1 MAAKLLPSPDGI
13 YDVVIVGGGHNGLV
27 CGALLAQARMRVLVL
42 EARDEFGGMIGET
55 SLVPGSRTPAMAPC
69 LSALSADIVKALRL
83 HRFGL
88 KFAAQPMAPTVLL
101 GDGRALAVT
110 ADPRQA
116 APEVTVA
123 DQPGYQRLLTRMKP
137 HITALRT
144 IFESPGGV
152 FSQGRIAQPV
162 DLTRIGL
169 MPLTELIAEA
179 VESEAARAAIAAD
192 ACPGIAIAPTQPGS
206 ALAWTLWQTMK
217 SNAREALAGVPI
229 GGPMALVRALE
240 QAAQERG
247 AVLRR
252 NAKVARVVVEYDRV
266 VGVELEGGERVIA
279 RIVASSLDRATTLLS
294 LVGPRHLDIGEVS
307 DLRRAPTAGNV
318 ARLTFALSRTPRFKM
333 VTDPALKGRILI
345 APSPAEREA
354 NLAAAA
360 AGRIATPM
368 LELISHGDPGGDVD
382 APGARMVTVLAH
394 DVPFEAAGG
403 WAKGKE
409 ELITR
414 VTQTIAMHAPDFP
427 SLIESIGLATPD
439 EMARDTGIAGGH
451 WHHGEPD
458 LTRLL
463 AATPGTSVPGLYIC
477 GADALPLGGVSGL
490 AGRNAA
496 RMILAVEKARR

>member
-1 MAAKLLPSPDGI
+1 MAAKLLPSPDGTF
-13 YDVVIVGGGHNGLV
+13 DVAIVGGGHNGLV
-27 CGALLAQARMRVLVL
+27 CAALLAQARMRVLVL
-42 EARDEFGGMIGET
+42 EAGDEFGGMIGEI
-55 SLVPGSRTPAMAPC
+55 SLVPGSRTPSMAPS
-69 LSALSADIVKALRL
+69 LSALNADIVKSLRL

-88 KFAAQPMAPTVLL
+88 KFANQPMAPTVLL

-116 APEVTVA
+116 AGEVTIA
-123 DQPGYQRLLTRMKP
+123 DQPGYVRLMTRLKP

-144 IFESPGGV
+144 IFEAPGGL
-152 FSQGRIAQPV
+152 FSQGRVAQPG

-169 MPLTELIAEA
+169 MPLTDLIAES
-179 VESEAARAAIAAD
+179 VESEAARAAIAAE
-192 ACPGIAIAPTQPGS
+192 ACPGIAVAPTQPGS
-206 ALAWTLWQTMK
+206 ALSWLLWQTMK
-217 SNAREALAGVPI
+217 SGAREALSGVPI

-252 NAKVARVVVEYDRV
+252 NAKVARVNVEYDRV

-307 DLRRAPTAGNV
+307 EMRRAPSEGHV
-318 ARLTFALSRTPRFKM
+318 ARLTFALSRVPRFKM
-333 VTDPALKGRILI
+333 LPEPALKGRLII
-345 APSPAEREA
+345 APSPEEREV
-354 NLAAAA
+354 NLAAAMK
-360 AGRIATPM
+360 GQITTPM
-368 LELISHGDPGGDVD
+368 LEIHSHGDPGGDVD
-382 APGARMVTVLAH
+382 APGARMMTVLAH
-394 DVPFEAAGG
+394 DVPFEPQGG
-403 WAKGKE
+403 WATGRE
-409 ELITR
+409 QIITR
-414 VTQTIAMHAPDFP
+414 VSQIIALHAPDFP
-427 SLIESIGLATPD
+427 SDVEAVGLATPP
-439 EMARDTGIAGGH
+439 EMARDLGVAGGH

-463 AATPGTSVPGLYIC
+463 AAHPRTSVPGLYIC

-496 RMILAVEKARR
+496 RAILAAEKARR